1 MIAKY
6 EKMRTWIVAHDM
18 ISILFGLVFC
28 RFEHKFFGV
37 VLFVCWLCFES
48 GGLESFT
55 ISRKHEPRLAGPT
68 QSTCQS
74 QHHHFKREHR
84 NKTIL
89 KARDWHLMYYA
100 DRHLP
105 VE

>member
-48 GGLESFT
+48 GGLEASPSHENMNRGWLDPRKVPANHNT
-55 ISRKHEPRLAGPT
+55 IISNENIATKP
-68 QSTCQS
+68 S
-74 QHHHFKREHR
+74 
-84 NKTIL
+84 
-89 KARDWHLMYYA
+89 
-100 DRHLP
+100 
-105 VE
+105 